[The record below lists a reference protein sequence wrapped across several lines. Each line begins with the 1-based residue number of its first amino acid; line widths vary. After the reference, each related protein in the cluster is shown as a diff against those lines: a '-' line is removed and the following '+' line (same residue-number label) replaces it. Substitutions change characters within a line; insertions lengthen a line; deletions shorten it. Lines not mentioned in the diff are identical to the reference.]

1 MRRVRLVSVCMKPL
15 QTQTERMMNTVD
27 DKELIKLYF
36 DRNEL
41 AVTETQRKFGGYLY
55 TIAHNILGS
64 VQDAE
69 ECVNDVLMRLWDHIP
84 PANPENVYA
93 YFASV
98 TRSVARKRYQK
109 NHALKRGGNET
120 ELVLDEL
127 RDCCTDPDTV
137 EQQIDDRSL
146 RDAITEF
153 LETLKPEQQTIFV
166 QRYWYV
172 CPIED
177 IAADLGISKSKVSVT
192 LMRTRQKLRKHLEQ
206 EGFL

>member
-15 QTQTERMMNTVD
+15 QTRTERMMNTVD

-98 TRSVARKRYQK
+98 ARSVARKRYQK
-109 NHALKRGGNET
+109 DHALKRGGNET

-137 EQQIDDRSL
+137 EQLIDSRSL
-146 RDAITEF
+146 RDAITDF

-177 IAADLGISKSKVSVT
+177 IAEDLGISKSKVSVT

>member
-1 MRRVRLVSVCMKPL
+1 MQRMHLPSVNLKPL
-15 QTQTERMMNTVD
+15 QIWTERMMITLD
-27 DKELIKLYF
+27 DKELIALYF

-41 AVTETQRKFGGYLY
+41 AVAETQRKFGGYLY

-84 PANPENVYA
+84 PARPENVYA

-98 TRSVARKRYQK
+98 ARSVATQRYKMQRAK
-109 NHALKRGGNET
+109 KRGGGEVT
-120 ELVLDEL
+120 FVLDEL
-127 RDCCTDPDTV
+127 HDCCGDPDTV
-137 EQQIDDRSL
+137 EQLTDSRSL
-146 RDAITEF
+146 REAITAF
-153 LETLKPEQQTIFV
+153 LETLKPEPQKIFV

-172 CPIED
+172 CSIEE
-177 IAADLGISKSKVSVT
+177 IADDLGISKSKVSVT

>member
-1 MRRVRLVSVCMKPL
+1 MIRLVSVYVKPL
-15 QTQTERMMNTVD
+15 QTQTERMLITMD

-41 AVTETQRKFGGYLY
+41 AISETQRIFGGYLY

-69 ECVNDVLMRLWDHIP
+69 ECVNDVLMRLWNHIP
-84 PANPENVYA
+84 PAKPENTYA

-98 TRSVARKRYQK
+98 ARSVARKRYSMK
-109 NHALKRGGNET
+109 NAVKRGGGET
-120 ELVLDEL
+120 EFVLDEL
-127 RDCCTDPDTV
+127 RDCCTDSDTV
-137 EQQIDDRSL
+137 EQQVDSHSL
-146 RDAITEF
+146 REAINDF
-153 LETLKPEQQTIFV
+153 LETLNPEHRKIFV
-166 QRYWYV
+166 QRYWYL
-172 CPIED
+172 CPVDD
-177 IAADLGISKSKVSVT
+177 IAENLGVTKSKVTVT

>member
-15 QTQTERMMNTVD
+15 QTRTERMMNTVD

-98 TRSVARKRYQK
+98 ARSVARKRYQK
-109 NHALKRGGNET
+109 NHALKRGGNEA

-137 EQQIDDRSL
+137 EQKIDSRSL
-146 RDAITEF
+146 RDAITDF
-153 LETLKPEQQTIFV
+153 LDTLKPEQQTIFV

-177 IAADLGISKSKVSVT
+177 IAEDLGISKSKVSVT

>member
-1 MRRVRLVSVCMKPL
+1 
-15 QTQTERMMNTVD
+15 MNTVD

-98 TRSVARKRYQK
+98 ARSVARKRYQK
-109 NHALKRGGNET
+109 DHALKRGGNET

-137 EQQIDDRSL
+137 EQLIDSRSL
-146 RDAITEF
+146 RDAITDF

-177 IAADLGISKSKVSVT
+177 IAEDLGISKSKVSVT

>member
-1 MRRVRLVSVCMKPL
+1 M
-15 QTQTERMMNTVD
+15 TVD
-27 DKELIKLYF
+27 DKELIQLYF

-41 AVTETQRKFGGYLY
+41 AVTETQRRFGGYLY

-69 ECVNDVLMRLWDHIP
+69 ECVNDVLMRLWEHIP

-98 TRSVARKRYQK
+98 ARSVARKRYQMK
-109 NHALKRGGNET
+109 HALKRGGDET
-120 ELVLDEL
+120 ALVLDEL

-137 EQQIDDRSL
+137 EQQIDSRSL
-146 RDAITEF
+146 RDAITSF

-166 QRYWYV
+166 QRYWYFMPV
-172 CPIED
+172 KEVS
-177 IAADLGISKSKVSVT
+177 ADMSLSESSVK
-192 LMRTRQKLRKHLEQ
+192 MRLLRMRGVLRDQLVK
-206 EGFL
+206 EGFDI

>member
-15 QTQTERMMNTVD
+15 QTRTERMMNTVD

-84 PANPENVYA
+84 PANPETVYVFCIGRA
-93 YFASV
+93 FRCA
-98 TRSVARKRYQK
+98 Q
-109 NHALKRGGNET
+109 
-120 ELVLDEL
+120 
-127 RDCCTDPDTV
+127 TV
-137 EQQIDDRSL
+137 SE
-146 RDAITEF
+146 
-153 LETLKPEQQTIFV
+153 
-166 QRYWYV
+166 
-172 CPIED
+172 
-177 IAADLGISKSKVSVT
+177 KS
-192 LMRTRQKLRKHLEQ
+192 RAQERRQ
-206 EGFL
+206 